1 MSEKKFFKSQV
12 VIEIL
17 SEEDIGD
24 PSLEKILYQI
34 TEGDWS
40 GVYSVKKVE
49 PLNAEQMRVA
59 LIGQGSDPDF
69 FSLGD
74 SND

>member
-1 MSEKKFFKSQV
+1 MGEKKFFKSHV

-24 PSLEKILYQI
+24 PSLEKIMYQI
-34 TEGDWS
+34 SEGDWS
-40 GVYSVKKVE
+40 GAYSVKKVE
-49 PLNAEQMRVA
+49 VLNADQMRVA

-69 FSLGD
+69 FSLGEVE
-74 SND
+74 

>member
-1 MSEKKFFKSQV
+1 MSDKKFYKSQI
-12 VIEIL
+12 VIEVL

-49 PLNAEQMRVA
+49 VLNADQMRTA

-69 FSLGD
+69 FSLGNVD
-74 SND
+74 

>member
-1 MSEKKFFKSQV
+1 MATKMFYKTQV

-17 SEEDIGD
+17 SEEDVGD

-40 GVYSVKKVE
+40 GTYSVKKVE
-49 PLNAEQMRVA
+49 VLTPEEMRKA
-59 LIGQGSDPDF
+59 LFAQGSDPDF
-69 FSLGD
+69 FSLGETD
-74 SND
+74 

>member
-1 MSEKKFFKSQV
+1 MSDKKFYKSQI
-12 VIEIL
+12 VIEVL

-49 PLNAEQMRVA
+49 VLNADQMRTA

-69 FSLGD
+69 FSLG
-74 SND
+74 NVE

>member
-1 MSEKKFFKSQV
+1 MSDKKFYKSQI
-12 VIEIL
+12 VIEVL

-24 PSLEKILYQI
+24 PSLEKVLYQI

-49 PLNAEQMRVA
+49 VLNADQMRTA

-69 FSLGD
+69 FSLG
-74 SND
+74 NVE